1 MREKSLRLIFLCRS
15 SSNCPLAFH
24 ISLLPVA
31 IAYFRIPPAPMWMNF
46 KRKGQRFLHLG
57 QSRGLLPVH

>member
-1 MREKSLRLIFLCRS
+1 MREESLRLIFLGYS
-15 SSNCPLAFH
+15 SSIFPLAFH

-31 IAYFRIPPAPMWMNF
+31 IDYFCIPPVPMWMNF

>member
-1 MREKSLRLIFLCRS
+1 MREESLTLRFLYRS
-15 SSNCPLAFH
+15 LSNCPLAFH

-31 IAYFRIPPAPMWMNF
+31 IGYFRIPPLPMWMNL
-46 KRKGQRFLHLG
+46 KRHGPRFLHLG